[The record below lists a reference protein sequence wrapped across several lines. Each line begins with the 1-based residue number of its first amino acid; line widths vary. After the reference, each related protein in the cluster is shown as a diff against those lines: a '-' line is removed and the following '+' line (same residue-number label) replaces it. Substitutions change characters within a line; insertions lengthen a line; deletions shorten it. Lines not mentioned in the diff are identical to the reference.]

1 MTEIL
6 DISQSLSQAS
16 VAKSEGRIS
25 NYQEDANFARAEA
38 EYAAS
43 ESKYAA
49 EEANRKTALADA
61 IAAQRASAASRGV
74 AAFEGSPI
82 AAMRETARRSSIESE
97 RARED
102 VVRGRDRLKFEKY
115 GSETAKSAATYK
127 ASQKASKYKAKAG
140 VSLLKTA
147 GSFLV

>member
-6 DISQSLSQAS
+6 DIAQSLSQAS

-25 NYQEDANFARAEA
+25 NYQEDANFARSEA

-61 IAAQRASAASRGV
+61 IAAQRASAAGRGV
-74 AAFEGSPI
+74 AVFEGSPI
-82 AAMRETARRSSIESE
+82 AAMRETARRSGIESE
-97 RARED
+97 RSKEEMRREK
-102 VVRGRDRLKFEKY
+102 DRLKFEKY

-127 ASQKASKYKAKAG
+127 AQQKASAYKAKAG
-140 VSLLKTA
+140 ISLLKTA
-147 GSFLV
+147 GSYLT